1 MTNCKISC
9 SKILLMSNNNQ
20 KRVVVITG
28 SSRGIGKAIAK
39 EFAKNNY
46 SILLNARDEKE
57 LIETVEEIKKEIR
70 DPSQVTYLTGD
81 ISEEKICISLIE
93 EALNKF
99 GKINVLVNNAG
110 ISGPSQRSNN
120 ITSKDWD
127 YVIDVNLRGTFLCTR
142 EALKYMTSGSN
153 NNNNNINHLNG
164 NNKAND
170 YDLNFSIIN
179 ISSVHESIPMP
190 YSAPYSA
197 SKGGMEMLT
206 KNIALEVAEKGI
218 RINGIA
224 PGSINT
230 PMNKDIMED
239 PQKKKQEE
247 EKIPMRRI
255 GEPEEIAKVAFF
267 LASTDA
273 SYITGTTVYVD
284 GGLTLSQ

>member
-1 MTNCKISC
+1 
-9 SKILLMSNNNQ
+9 MSNNNQ

-46 SILLNARDEKE
+46 SVLLNARDEKE
-57 LIETVEEIKKEIR
+57 LIETVQEIKNGIS
-70 DPSQVTYLTGD
+70 DPSQVSYLTGD

-93 EALNKF
+93 EAINKF
-99 GKINVLVNNAG
+99 GRINVLVNNTG
-110 ISGPSQRSNN
+110 ISGPSQKTNN

-127 YVIDVNLRGTFLCTR
+127 YVLGVNLRGTFLCTR
-142 EALKYMTSGSN
+142 EALKYMTSGGGSSSNNNINDVKGN
-153 NNNNNINHLNG
+153 NNNNNE
-164 NNKAND
+164 

-224 PGSINT
+224 PGAINT

>member
-1 MTNCKISC
+1 
-9 SKILLMSNNNQ
+9 MSNNSQ
-20 KRVVVITG
+20 KRVVLVTG

-57 LIETVEEIKKEIR
+57 LIETVEEIRNEIS
-70 DPSQVTYLTGD
+70 DPNNVAYLTGD
-81 ISEEKICISLIE
+81 ISEEKTCISLIE
-93 EALNKF
+93 EAIKRF
-99 GKINVLVNNAG
+99 GRINVLVNNAG
-110 ISGPSQRSNN
+110 ISGPSQRTNN
-120 ITSKDWD
+120 ITSRDWD
-127 YVIDVNLRGTFLCTR
+127 YVIGVNLRGTFLCTR
-142 EALKYMTSGSN
+142 EALKYMTTSSN
-153 NNNNNINHLNG
+153 NSSISNNNINDVNR
-164 NNKAND
+164 NNKSYD
-170 YDLNFSIIN
+170 YDSNFSIIN

-190 YSAPYSA
+190 YSAPYAA

-224 PGSINT
+224 PGAINT
-230 PMNKDIMED
+230 SMNKDIMED

>member
-1 MTNCKISC
+1 
-9 SKILLMSNNNQ
+9 MSNNNQ

-46 SILLNARDEKE
+46 SVLLNARDEKE
-57 LIETVEEIKKEIR
+57 LIETVQEIKNEIS
-70 DPSQVTYLTGD
+70 DPSQVAYLTGD
-81 ISEEKICISLIE
+81 ISEEKICTSLIE
-93 EALNKF
+93 EAINKF
-99 GKINVLVNNAG
+99 GRINVLVNNAG
-110 ISGPSQRSNN
+110 ISGPSQKTNN

-127 YVIDVNLRGTFLCTR
+127 YVLGVNLRGTFLCTR

-153 NNNNNINHLNG
+153 NNNINDVKG
-164 NNKAND
+164 NNKNYG

-224 PGSINT
+224 PGAINT
-230 PMNKDIMED
+230 SMNKDIMED

>member
-1 MTNCKISC
+1 
-9 SKILLMSNNNQ
+9 MSNNNQ

-39 EFAKNNY
+39 EFAKKNY

-57 LIETVEEIKKEIR
+57 LIETVEEIKKEIS
-70 DPSQVTYLTGD
+70 DPNQVIYLTGD
-81 ISEEKICISLIE
+81 ISEERICISLIE
-93 EALNKF
+93 EAIKKF

-110 ISGPSQRSNN
+110 ISGPSRRTNN

-142 EALKYMTSGSN
+142 EALKYMTSGSTN

-164 NNKAND
+164 NNEADD
-170 YDLNFSIIN
+170 YDKNFSIIN

-284 GGLTLSQ
+284 GGMTLSQ

>member
-1 MTNCKISC
+1 
-9 SKILLMSNNNQ
+9 MSNNNQ

-46 SILLNARDEKE
+46 SIFLNARDAKE
-57 LIETVEEIKKEIR
+57 LIETVEEIKKEII
-70 DPSQVTYLTGD
+70 DPNQVAYLTGD

-93 EALNKF
+93 EAINKF

-110 ISGPSQRSNN
+110 ISGPSQQTNN

-153 NNNNNINHLNG
+153 NNNNNINYLNG
-164 NNKAND
+164 KNKAND

-230 PMNKDIMED
+230 PMNKDIIED
-239 PQKKKQEE
+239 PLKKKQEE

>member
-1 MTNCKISC
+1 
-9 SKILLMSNNNQ
+9 MSNNNQ

-46 SILLNARDEKE
+46 SVLLNARDEKE
-57 LIETVEEIKKEIR
+57 LIETVQEIKNGIS
-70 DPSQVTYLTGD
+70 DPSQVSYLTGD

-93 EALNKF
+93 EAINKF
-99 GKINVLVNNAG
+99 GRINVLVNNTG
-110 ISGPSQRSNN
+110 ISGPSQKTNN

-127 YVIDVNLRGTFLCTR
+127 YVLGVNLRGTFLCTR
-142 EALKYMTSGSN
+142 EALKYMTSGGGSSSNNNNINDVKGN
-153 NNNNNINHLNG
+153 NNNNNE
-164 NNKAND
+164 

-224 PGSINT
+224 PGAINT

>member
-1 MTNCKISC
+1 
-9 SKILLMSNNNQ
+9 MSNNNQ

-46 SILLNARDEKE
+46 SVLLNARDEKE
-57 LIETVEEIKKEIR
+57 LIETVQEIKNEIS
-70 DPSQVTYLTGD
+70 DPSQVAYLTGD

-93 EALNKF
+93 EAINKF
-99 GKINVLVNNAG
+99 GRINVLVNNAG
-110 ISGPSQRSNN
+110 ISGPSQRTNN

-127 YVIDVNLRGTFLCTR
+127 YVIGVNLRGTFLCTR

-153 NNNNNINHLNG
+153 NNNNIDQVKS
-164 NNKAND
+164 NNKDFD
-170 YDLNFSIIN
+170 YELNFSIIN

-224 PGSINT
+224 PGAINT

>member
-1 MTNCKISC
+1 
-9 SKILLMSNNNQ
+9 MSNNNQ

-39 EFAKNNY
+39 EFATNNY
-46 SILLNARDEKE
+46 SVLLNARDEKE
-57 LIETVEEIKKEIR
+57 LIETVQEIKKEIS
-70 DPSQVTYLTGD
+70 DPSQVAYLTGD
-81 ISEEKICISLIE
+81 VSEEKICISLIE
-93 EALNKF
+93 EAINKF
-99 GKINVLVNNAG
+99 GRINVLINNAG
-110 ISGPSQRSNN
+110 ISGPSQRTNN

-127 YVIDVNLRGTFLCTR
+127 YVIGVNLRGTFLCTR
-142 EALKYMTSGSN
+142 EALKYMTSGS

-206 KNIALEVAEKGI
+206 KNIVLEVAEKGI

-230 PMNKDIMED
+230 PMNKDIIED

-255 GEPEEIAKVAFF
+255 GELEEIAKVAFF

>member
-1 MTNCKISC
+1 
-9 SKILLMSNNNQ
+9 MSNNNQ

-46 SILLNARDEKE
+46 SVLLNAREEKE
-57 LIETVEEIKKEIR
+57 LIETVQEIKNEIS
-70 DPSQVTYLTGD
+70 DPDYIEYLTGD
-81 ISEEKICISLIE
+81 ISEEKVCISLIE
-93 EALNKF
+93 EAINKF
-99 GKINVLVNNAG
+99 GRINVLVNNAG
-110 ISGPSQRSNN
+110 ISGPSQRTNS

-127 YVIDVNLRGTFLCTR
+127 YVIGVNLRGTFLCTR
-142 EALKYMTSGSN
+142 EALKYMTSGNNKN
-153 NNNNNINHLNG
+153 NNNNKNISHVNG
-164 NNKAND
+164 NNKNNN
-170 YDLNFSIIN
+170 YDSNFSIIN

-224 PGSINT
+224 PGAINT

>member
-1 MTNCKISC
+1 
-9 SKILLMSNNNQ
+9 MSDNDQ

-39 EFAKNNY
+39 EFAKKNY
-46 SILLNARDEKE
+46 SLLLNARDEKE
-57 LIETVEEIKKEIR
+57 LIETVEEIKKYVT
-70 DPSQVTYLTGD
+70 DPNLVTYLTGD

-93 EALNKF
+93 EAINKF

-110 ISGPSQRSNN
+110 ISGPSQRTNN

-127 YVIDVNLRGTFLCTR
+127 YVIGVNLRGTFLCTR

-153 NNNNNINHLNG
+153 NNNMNHLNG
-164 NNKAND
+164 NNKTND
-170 YDLNFSIIN
+170 CDLNFSIIN

-230 PMNKDIMED
+230 SMNKDIMED

>member
-1 MTNCKISC
+1 
-9 SKILLMSNNNQ
+9 MSNNSQ
-20 KRVVVITG
+20 KRVVVVTG

-57 LIETVEEIKKEIR
+57 LIETVEEIRNEIS
-70 DPSQVTYLTGD
+70 DPNKVAYLTGD
-81 ISEEKICISLIE
+81 ISEEKTCISLIE
-93 EALNKF
+93 EAIKRF
-99 GKINVLVNNAG
+99 GRINVLVNNAG
-110 ISGPSQRSNN
+110 ISGPSQRTNN

-127 YVIDVNLRGTFLCTR
+127 YVIGVNLRGTFLCTR
-142 EALKYMTSGSN
+142 EALKYMTTSSN
-153 NNNNNINHLNG
+153 NSSISNNNINDVNR
-164 NNKAND
+164 NNKSYD
-170 YDLNFSIIN
+170 YDSNFSIIN

-190 YSAPYSA
+190 YSAPYAA

-224 PGSINT
+224 PGAINT
-230 PMNKDIMED
+230 SMNKDIMED

>member
-1 MTNCKISC
+1 
-9 SKILLMSNNNQ
+9 MSNNNQ

-46 SILLNARDEKE
+46 SVLLNARDEKE
-57 LIETVEEIKKEIR
+57 LIETVQEIKNEIS
-70 DPSQVTYLTGD
+70 DPSQVSYLTGD

-93 EALNKF
+93 EAINKF
-99 GKINVLVNNAG
+99 GRINVLVNNAG
-110 ISGPSQRSNN
+110 ISGPSQKTNN

-127 YVIDVNLRGTFLCTR
+127 YVLGVNLRGTFLCTR
-142 EALKYMTSGSN
+142 EALKYMTSGGGSSSNNNINDVKGN
-153 NNNNNINHLNG
+153 NNNNNNE
-164 NNKAND
+164 

-224 PGSINT
+224 PGAINT
-230 PMNKDIMED
+230 PMNKEIMGD

>member
-1 MTNCKISC
+1 M
-9 SKILLMSNNNQ
+9 
-20 KRVVVITG
+20 VI
-28 SSRGIGKAIAK
+28 
-39 EFAKNNY
+39 
-46 SILLNARDEKE
+46 
-57 LIETVEEIKKEIR
+57 IK
-70 DPSQVTYLTGD
+70 S
-81 ISEEKICISLIE
+81 
-93 EALNKF
+93 
-99 GKINVLVNNAG
+99 
-110 ISGPSQRSNN
+110 
-120 ITSKDWD
+120 
-127 YVIDVNLRGTFLCTR
+127 
-142 EALKYMTSGSN
+142 
-153 NNNNNINHLNG
+153 
-164 NNKAND
+164 ND

-267 LASTDA
+267 LASPDA

>member
-1 MTNCKISC
+1 
-9 SKILLMSNNNQ
+9 MSNNSQ
-20 KRVVVITG
+20 KRVVVVTG

-57 LIETVEEIKKEIR
+57 LIETVEEIRNEIS
-70 DPSQVTYLTGD
+70 DPNKVSYLTGD
-81 ISEEKICISLIE
+81 ISEEKTCISLIE
-93 EALNKF
+93 EAIKRF
-99 GKINVLVNNAG
+99 GRINVLVNNAG
-110 ISGPSQRSNN
+110 ISGPSQRTNN
-120 ITSKDWD
+120 ITSRDWD
-127 YVIDVNLRGTFLCTR
+127 YVIGVNLRGTFLCTR
-142 EALKYMTSGSN
+142 EALKYMTTSSSN
-153 NNNNNINHLNG
+153 NSSISNNNINDVNR
-164 NNKAND
+164 NNKSYD
-170 YDLNFSIIN
+170 YDSNFSIIN

-190 YSAPYSA
+190 YSAPYAA

-224 PGSINT
+224 PGAINT
-230 PMNKDIMED
+230 SMNKDIMED

>member
-1 MTNCKISC
+1 
-9 SKILLMSNNNQ
+9 MSNNNQ

-46 SILLNARDEKE
+46 SVLLNARDEKE
-57 LIETVEEIKKEIR
+57 LIETVREIKNEIS
-70 DPSQVTYLTGD
+70 DPSQVAYLTGD

-93 EALNKF
+93 EAINKF
-99 GKINVLVNNAG
+99 GRINVLVNNAG
-110 ISGPSQRSNN
+110 ISGPSQRTNN

-127 YVIDVNLRGTFLCTR
+127 YVIGVNLRGTFLCTR
-142 EALKYMTSGSN
+142 EALKYMTRGSN
-153 NNNNNINHLNG
+153 NNNNNNNIDRVKG
-164 NNKAND
+164 NNKDFD

-224 PGSINT
+224 PGAINT

>member
-1 MTNCKISC
+1 
-9 SKILLMSNNNQ
+9 MSDNNQ

-39 EFAKNNY
+39 EFAKKNY
-46 SILLNARDEKE
+46 SLLLNARDEKE
-57 LIETVEEIKKEIR
+57 LIETVEEIKKYVT
-70 DPSQVTYLTGD
+70 DPNRVTYLTGD

-93 EALNKF
+93 EAINKF

-110 ISGPSQRSNN
+110 ISGPSQRTNN

-153 NNNNNINHLNG
+153 NNNNMNHLNG

-206 KNIALEVAEKGI
+206 KNIVL
-218 RINGIA
+218 
-224 PGSINT
+224 
-230 PMNKDIMED
+230 
-239 PQKKKQEE
+239 
-247 EKIPMRRI
+247 
-255 GEPEEIAKVAFF
+255 
-267 LASTDA
+267 
-273 SYITGTTVYVD
+273 
-284 GGLTLSQ
+284 

>member
-1 MTNCKISC
+1 
-9 SKILLMSNNNQ
+9 MSNNNQ

-46 SILLNARDEKE
+46 SVLLNARDEKE
-57 LIETVEEIKKEIR
+57 LIETVQEIKNGIS
-70 DPSQVTYLTGD
+70 DPSQVSYLTGD

-93 EALNKF
+93 EAINKF
-99 GKINVLVNNAG
+99 GRINVLVNNAG
-110 ISGPSQRSNN
+110 ISGPSQKTNN

-127 YVIDVNLRGTFLCTR
+127 YVLGVNLRGTFLCTR

-153 NNNNNINHLNG
+153 NNNINNVKG
-164 NNKAND
+164 NNKNYG

-224 PGSINT
+224 PGAINT

>member
-1 MTNCKISC
+1 MTSGG
-9 SKILLMSNNNQ
+9 SSSSSSNNN
-20 KRVVVITG
+20 
-28 SSRGIGKAIAK
+28 
-39 EFAKNNY
+39 N
-46 SILLNARDEKE
+46 
-57 LIETVEEIKKEIR
+57 
-70 DPSQVTYLTGD
+70 
-81 ISEEKICISLIE
+81 
-93 EALNKF
+93 
-99 GKINVLVNNAG
+99 IN
-110 ISGPSQRSNN
+110 
-120 ITSKDWD
+120 
-127 YVIDVNLRGTFLCTR
+127 DVKG
-142 EALKYMTSGSN
+142 N
-153 NNNNNINHLNG
+153 NNNNNE
-164 NNKAND
+164 

-224 PGSINT
+224 PGAINT

>member
-1 MTNCKISC
+1 
-9 SKILLMSNNNQ
+9 MSNNNQ

-46 SILLNARDEKE
+46 SVLLNARDEKE
-57 LIETVEEIKKEIR
+57 LIETVQEIKNEIS
-70 DPSQVTYLTGD
+70 DPSQVAYLTGD

-93 EALNKF
+93 EAINKF
-99 GKINVLVNNAG
+99 GRINVLVNNAG
-110 ISGPSQRSNN
+110 ISGPSQRTNN

-127 YVIDVNLRGTFLCTR
+127 YVIGVNLRGTFLCTR
-142 EALKYMTSGSN
+142 EALKYMTRGSN
-153 NNNNNINHLNG
+153 NNNNNIDRVKG
-164 NNKAND
+164 NNKDFD

-224 PGSINT
+224 PGAINT

>member
-1 MTNCKISC
+1 MY
-9 SKILLMSNNNQ
+9 NNNQ
-20 KRVVVITG
+20 NRVVVITG

-57 LIETVEEIKKEIR
+57 LLETVQEIKNEIS
-70 DPSQVTYLTGD
+70 DPSQVAYLTGD
-81 ISEEKICISLIE
+81 ILEEKICISLIE
-93 EALNKF
+93 EAINKF
-99 GKINVLVNNAG
+99 GRINVLVNNAG
-110 ISGPSQRSNN
+110 ISGPSQRTNN

-127 YVIDVNLRGTFLCTR
+127 YVMGVNLRGTFLCTR
-142 EALKYMTSGSN
+142 EALKYMTSSSSN
-153 NNNNNINHLNG
+153 SNNINHING
-164 NNKAND
+164 NNKNND
-170 YDLNFSIIN
+170 YDKNFSIIN

-224 PGSINT
+224 PGAINT
-230 PMNKDIMED
+230 PMNKDIMEN

>member
-1 MTNCKISC
+1 
-9 SKILLMSNNNQ
+9 MSNNNQ

-39 EFAKNNY
+39 EFATNNY
-46 SILLNARDEKE
+46 SVLLNAREEKE
-57 LIETVEEIKKEIR
+57 LIETVQEIKKEIS
-70 DPSQVTYLTGD
+70 DPSQVAYLTGD

-93 EALNKF
+93 EAINKF
-99 GKINVLVNNAG
+99 GRINVLINNAG
-110 ISGPSQRSNN
+110 ISGPSQRTNN

-127 YVIDVNLRGTFLCTR
+127 YVIGVNLRGTFLCTR
-142 EALKYMTSGSN
+142 EALKYMTSSSSSN
-153 NNNNNINHLNG
+153 NNNKNINYTNG
-164 NNKAND
+164 NNKNNN

-206 KNIALEVAEKGI
+206 KNIALEVADKGI

-224 PGSINT
+224 PGAINT

-247 EKIPMRRI
+247 EKIPMKRI

>member
-1 MTNCKISC
+1 
-9 SKILLMSNNNQ
+9 MSNNNQ

-46 SILLNARDEKE
+46 SVLLNARYEKE
-57 LIETVEEIKKEIR
+57 LIKTVQEIKNKIS
-70 DPSQVTYLTGD
+70 DPSQVAYLTGD

-93 EALNKF
+93 ESINKF
-99 GKINVLVNNAG
+99 GRINVLVNNAG
-110 ISGPSQRSNN
+110 ISGPSQRTNN
-120 ITSKDWD
+120 ITAKDWD
-127 YVIDVNLRGTFLCTR
+127 YVIGVNLRGTFLCTR

-153 NNNNNINHLNG
+153 NNHSINDVNG
-164 NNKAND
+164 NNKNYD

-224 PGSINT
+224 PGAINT

>member
-1 MTNCKISC
+1 
-9 SKILLMSNNNQ
+9 MSNNNQ

-46 SILLNARDEKE
+46 SVLLNARDEKE
-57 LIETVEEIKKEIR
+57 LIETVQEIKNEIS
-70 DPSQVTYLTGD
+70 DPSQVAYLTGD

-93 EALNKF
+93 EAINKF
-99 GKINVLVNNAG
+99 GRINVLVNNAG
-110 ISGPSQRSNN
+110 ISGPSQRTNN
-120 ITSKDWD
+120 ITAKDWD
-127 YVIDVNLRGTFLCTR
+127 YVIGVNLRGTFLCTR

-153 NNNNNINHLNG
+153 NNHSINDVNG
-164 NNKAND
+164 NNKNYD

-206 KNIALEVAEKGI
+206 KNIALEVAKKGI

-224 PGSINT
+224 PGTINT

-239 PQKKKQEE
+239 PKRKNKKKKRSLWEE
-247 EKIPMRRI
+247 
-255 GEPEEIAKVAFF
+255 
-267 LASTDA
+267 
-273 SYITGTTVYVD
+273 
-284 GGLTLSQ
+284 

>member
-1 MTNCKISC
+1 
-9 SKILLMSNNNQ
+9 MSNNSQ
-20 KRVVVITG
+20 KRVVVVTG

-57 LIETVEEIKKEIR
+57 LIETVEEIRNEIS
-70 DPSQVTYLTGD
+70 DPNKVAYLTGD

-93 EALNKF
+93 EAIKRF
-99 GKINVLVNNAG
+99 GRINVLVNNAG
-110 ISGPSQRSNN
+110 ISGPSQRTNN
-120 ITSKDWD
+120 ITSRDWD
-127 YVIDVNLRGTFLCTR
+127 YVIGVNLRGTFLCTR
-142 EALKYMTSGSN
+142 EALKYMTTSSN
-153 NNNNNINHLNG
+153 NSSISNNNINDVNR
-164 NNKAND
+164 NNKSYD
-170 YDLNFSIIN
+170 YDSNFSIIN

-190 YSAPYSA
+190 YSAPYAA

-224 PGSINT
+224 PGAINT
-230 PMNKDIMED
+230 SMNKDIMED

>member
-1 MTNCKISC
+1 
-9 SKILLMSNNNQ
+9 MSNNNQ

-46 SILLNARDEKE
+46 SVLLNARDEKE
-57 LIETVEEIKKEIR
+57 LIETVREIKNEIS
-70 DPSQVTYLTGD
+70 DPSQVAYLTGD

-93 EALNKF
+93 EAINKF
-99 GKINVLVNNAG
+99 GRINVLVNNAG
-110 ISGPSQRSNN
+110 ISGPSQRTNN

-127 YVIDVNLRGTFLCTR
+127 YVIGVNLRGTFLCTR
-142 EALKYMTSGSN
+142 EALKYMTRGSN
-153 NNNNNINHLNG
+153 NNNNNIDRVKS
-164 NNKAND
+164 NNKDFD

-224 PGSINT
+224 PGAINT